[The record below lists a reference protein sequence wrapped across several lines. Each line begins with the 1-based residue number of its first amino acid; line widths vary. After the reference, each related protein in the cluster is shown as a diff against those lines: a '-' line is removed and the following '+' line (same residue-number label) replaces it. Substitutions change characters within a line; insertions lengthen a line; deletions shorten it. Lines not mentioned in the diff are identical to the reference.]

1 MQAHLALRDRVLGR
15 THAPQGLWLGIVLL
29 LLVAVTVRL
38 IDLDRLPVTDE
49 LYTALAARGWLEQGE
64 PRIADGIYSR
74 AQLYTLLLAGWFAAF
89 GDSIVSARAL
99 SLVAGSLLVV
109 AVFAWTRLVAGNL
122 AAWTAGLLLALA
134 PESVQISQFARFYAM
149 HALVF
154 WLAAIGAY
162 SLVAGRLAPRVR
174 LWVALGTV
182 LGFLLAIH
190 LQILTLIGLV
200 GLGLWLALA
209 VAVPWLRSLS
219 PQRRLTTL
227 LVAAA
232 LSLIVAGALLLSG
245 VAGELLERY
254 RWTPL
259 WARAHQDEFW
269 FYHVYFVERY
279 PTFWSLTPLALLLA
293 LVHRPRPAIFCT
305 CIFVVSFVL
314 VSFGGMKDQR
324 YLFFALPFLF
334 VLWGIALAKAFS
346 HLYPWLISAID
357 RVLRHLA
364 PYLPGRPA
372 RWGLLAAG
380 MAFLL
385 AGNGAVVKGLMLLA
399 GTHLIVDEG
408 GLAMASD
415 LHRTNWPMA
424 EPALK
429 PLVDE
434 AAVVLTSRGM
444 HFLYYVG
451 DYDFA
456 ISKTLVAENNGEE
469 FSVDERTGLPVVG
482 AADSVGKILECYSDG
497 VVVVEAGHWR
507 SPLFVTDEAAD
518 VIEAATEPI
527 AEIPPQSQIKAF
539 RWQHSPESQSERC
552 SSLPPQRQ

>member
-1 MQAHLALRDRVLGR
+1 M
-15 THAPQGLWLGIVLL
+15 
-29 LLVAVTVRL
+29 
-38 IDLDRLPVTDE
+38 
-49 LYTALAARGWLEQGE
+49 
-64 PRIADGIYSR
+64 
-74 AQLYTLLLAGWFAAF
+74 
-89 GDSIVSARAL
+89 
-99 SLVAGSLLVV
+99 
-109 AVFAWTRLVAGNL
+109 AGNL

-162 SLVAGRLAPRVR
+162 SLVAGRLVPRVR

-200 GLGLWLALA
+200 GLGLWLGLA

-245 VAGELLERY
+245 MAGELLQRY

-346 HLYPWLISAID
+346 HLYPWLISATD

-372 RWGLLAAG
+372 RWA
-380 MAFLL
+380 
-385 AGNGAVVKGLMLLA
+385 
-399 GTHLIVDEG
+399 
-408 GLAMASD
+408 
-415 LHRTNWPMA
+415 
-424 EPALK
+424 
-429 PLVDE
+429 
-434 AAVVLTSRGM
+434 
-444 HFLYYVG
+444 
-451 DYDFA
+451 
-456 ISKTLVAENNGEE
+456 
-469 FSVDERTGLPVVG
+469 
-482 AADSVGKILECYSDG
+482 
-497 VVVVEAGHWR
+497 
-507 SPLFVTDEAAD
+507 
-518 VIEAATEPI
+518 
-527 AEIPPQSQIKAF
+527 
-539 RWQHSPESQSERC
+539 
-552 SSLPPQRQ
+552 SSLRAWLFCLPATALW